1 MAFRNLILTLFLLST
16 TSGISSAFMVYI
28 DAEDVGDLQAPLEVR
43 EKKGAF
49 GGKYVVAPQGI
60 GNDGN
65 GFARYAFE
73 VPKNDTYYFW
83 GRVIAADGGNDSF
96 FWSIDDLN
104 PISVENCDGET
115 PGDQVHIWDT
125 GNLLLDWAWS
135 KLDSRN
141 CDGGAGQD
149 QLAVKLKKGIYT
161 LNIIQREDGTELDGI
176 LVTDTKNPN
185 FPKTE
190 RDAENLKDKNIIV
203 PPPTRRVS
211 AYIIYID
218 AEDAAKVNAPFE
230 IKKDK
235 DTAFGRKYIVVPQG
249 AGNDGNGV
257 VNFEIVIPKTG
268 TYYFW
273 GRVIAIDGGNDSFFW
288 SIDNPK
294 PQSGENCGGKM
305 PGDQT
310 HIWDTG
316 QPIATWG
323 WSKMDSRNCAGPDG
337 QQQLAVDLRKGE
349 YTLNIIQRED
359 GTELD
364 GILISAIQN
373 PIFPETEADA
383 ERYKKGLSVTPK
395 RKLSMLWGT
404 LKTQQ

>member
-1 MAFRNLILTLFLLST
+1 MAFRKLILTLFLLST

-28 DAEDVGDLQAPLEVR
+28 DAEDAGDLSAPLEVR

-49 GGKYVVAPQGI
+49 GGKYVVAPQGA

-65 GFARYAFE
+65 GFVRYAFE

-83 GRVIAADGGNDSF
+83 GRVIATDGGNDSF
-96 FWSIDDLN
+96 FWSIDD
-104 PISVENCDGET
+104 PAPRSAENCGGKI

-125 GNLLLDWAWS
+125 GNPRLDWEWS
-135 KLDSRN
+135 KMDSRN
-141 CDGGAGQD
+141 CDGAAGQD

-176 LVTDTKNPN
+176 LVTDTKNPK
-185 FPKTE
+185 FPETE
-190 RDAENLKDKNIIV
+190 RGANNLKDRDLVV
-203 PPPTRRVS
+203 PPIVKRITVFT
-211 AYIIYID
+211 IYID
-218 AEDAAKVNAPFE
+218 AEDAAKVTAPFE

-235 DTAFGRKYIVVPQG
+235 KTAFGGKYVVAPQG
-249 AGNDGNGV
+249 AGNDGNGLA
-257 VNFEIVIPKTG
+257 NFEIVIPKTG

-273 GRVIAIDGGNDSFFW
+273 GRVIATDGGNDSFFW

-294 PQSGENCGGKM
+294 PRSGENCGGKM

-316 QPIATWG
+316 QPIATWR
-323 WSKMDSRNCAGPDG
+323 WSKMDSRNCAGAPG
-337 QQQLAVDLRKGE
+337 QQQLAVDIRKGE

-364 GILISAIQN
+364 GILISATQN
-373 PIFPETEADA
+373 PVFPETEEEA
-383 ERYKKGLSVTPK
+383 ERFKKGLSVTPK
-395 RKLSMLWGT
+395 RKLSTLWGT
-404 LKTQQ
+404 LKRQQ